1 VKNKEWPVPP
11 GALESGIFF
20 SRIEMRKPWHAPAAP
35 AAKAYHEA
43 GHVVVAYAF
52 GGQVRRGGVRSAA
65 WAHGWHPNFVTANV
79 CVLMAGYL
87 AEEKFQGHHWR
98 WEEDV
103 IKELRAVRSG
113 HNEDV
118 SLRGNPT
125 DVRAIA
131 QALFEDSPPT
141 APADAR
147 RLVTYC
153 RQQTSALLDELRV
166 WGGVERLA
174 QALLRHRYL
183 SPSIVK
189 QLLDEVFAQ
198 RPALDPARLMQGA
211 DHAVTLYVRAA
222 A

>member
-1 VKNKEWPVPP
+1 
-11 GALESGIFF
+11 
-20 SRIEMRKPWHAPAAP
+20 
-35 AAKAYHEA
+35 
-43 GHVVVAYAF
+43 VVVAYAF

-65 WAHGWHPNFVTANV
+65 WAHVWHPNFVTANV

-131 QALFEDSPPT
+131 RTPRSATRWLASKASYSAISATSRDRSPPSAMRSRPRPT
-141 APADAR
+141 R
-147 RLVTYC
+147 SVVVVLR
-153 RQQTSALLDELRV
+153 SALPTGCACPTGLR
-166 WGGVERLA
+166 
-174 QALLRHRYL
+174 
-183 SPSIVK
+183 SI
-189 QLLDEVFAQ
+189 
-198 RPALDPARLMQGA
+198 GA
-211 DHAVTLYVRAA
+211 A
-222 A
+222 

>member
-1 VKNKEWPVPP
+1 
-11 GALESGIFF
+11 
-20 SRIEMRKPWHAPAAP
+20 M
-35 AAKAYHEA
+35 
-43 GHVVVAYAF
+43 
-52 GGQVRRGGVRSAA
+52 
-65 WAHGWHPNFVTANV
+65 TANV

-103 IKELRAVRSG
+103 IEELRAVRSG

-131 QALFEDSPPT
+131 QALFQDSLPT

-147 RLVTYC
+147 PLVTYC

-166 WGGVERLA
+166 WAALKSRLA
-174 QALLRHRYL
+174 QALLRATATCHRVSSSSCSTGVSHGAAQGNRS
-183 SPSIVK
+183 SPF
-189 QLLDEVFAQ
+189 DARC
-198 RPALDPARLMQGA
+198 RPCGHALCSSRRMMRFTSCGCHPPPRE
-211 DHAVTLYVRAA
+211 Y
-222 A
+222 